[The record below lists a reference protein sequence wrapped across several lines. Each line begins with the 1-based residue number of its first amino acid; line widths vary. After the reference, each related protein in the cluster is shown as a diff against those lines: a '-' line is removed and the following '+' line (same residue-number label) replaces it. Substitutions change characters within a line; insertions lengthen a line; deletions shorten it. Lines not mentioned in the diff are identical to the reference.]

1 MITIKFWTCKI
12 WEEKWPGS
20 LIIELKRLRY
30 STLSFIN
37 DLFWRNITISSTLT
51 EPSSVENTAKPRA
64 RTKHSLLRFDCKS
77 PSATTRHPR
86 QSIFKFQHFAYCSCV
101 GLHFRL
107 YILHTTQFQVSYI
120 LNHSV
125 TSGGDHWKYPTA
137 CLNLVIFIW
146 QFLRYTM
153 TTNSLDRN
161 YNYFQEPLSHSFELH

>member
-12 WEEKWPGS
+12 WGEKCPGV

-37 DLFWRNITISSTLT
+37 DIFWRNITISSTLA
-51 EPSSVENTAKPRA
+51 EPSSVESQEREQNIHCYASIVKVCWHRP
-64 RTKHSLLRFDCKS
+64 
-77 PSATTRHPR
+77 ATRDT
-86 QSIFKFQHFAYCSCV
+86 QSTFKFQHFAYCSGV

-107 YILHTTQFQVSYI
+107 YALHTTQFQVSYI

-125 TSGGDHWKYPTA
+125 TSGGDHWKYLTA

-153 TTNSLDRN
+153 TTNSLDRY
-161 YNYFQEPLSHSFELH
+161 YNYFQEPLSHSFELHL